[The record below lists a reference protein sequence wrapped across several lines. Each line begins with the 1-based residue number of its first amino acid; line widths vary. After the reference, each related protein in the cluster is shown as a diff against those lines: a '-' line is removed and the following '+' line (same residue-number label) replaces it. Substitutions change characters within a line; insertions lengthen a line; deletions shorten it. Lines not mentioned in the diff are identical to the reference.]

1 MLKSLKGYILVKR
14 YNGLGRFHDT
24 YMNLEIKSLHLI
36 LAVLIFTAIREDLSD
51 AK

>member
-14 YNGLGRFHDT
+14 YNGVGRFEI
-24 YMNLEIKSLHLI
+24 NLEIKSLHLI
-36 LAVLIFTAIREDLSD
+36 LTVLILTATRENLSD

>member
-14 YNGLGRFHDT
+14 YNGVGRFEI
-24 YMNLEIKSLHLI
+24 NLEIKSLYLI
-36 LAVLIFTAIREDLSD
+36 LTVLIFTATRENLSD